1 MDLLGSLRIIRE
13 RKLIV
18 LLATLVG
25 LIAVIV
31 APMRNSLD
39 VKQYISSAKFLVTP
53 SSAANLVAASLSG
66 SGGNAATMTPSSVQA
81 WFADENT
88 LRDLLTSEEL
98 MDRVISTLK
107 LKENWA
113 TLKTQ
118 IKVEGVNAGP
128 HSNLYRLSATAADP
142 DLSRKLCSTLCDEFT
157 RYVQDLSAREYSS
170 YRRFLEE
177 LAGEAEGKLKHAESM
192 VVSLKKDD
200 SPEGSLSQQTQAVVT
215 LRDQLSL
222 EKAKLKSQVNSL
234 AAFSKSGS
242 TQAPPWLIVEQKSP
256 ALNGLE
262 GELAQARLKLMELSQ
277 LYTPTTDLVI
287 EQKQKVAK
295 IEEVYN
301 QELASYVKSLLVEKT
316 AALQQ
321 TELSVSSA
329 RNQYKQLMSHELSL
343 DEKLSRAKAERQ
355 LTMWQENYLSLTR
368 QLYQARVLEQA
379 SRRQGAIAILERPQM
394 GVEVLGSKGPVNP
407 LVRLVLGLPFCFL
420 FGIGAALAA
429 DYLFA
434 SMKIQPRIEQAL
446 NLPVIALIP
455 PRSKEFSERWD
466 KMKAGE
472 PLPEV
477 KTIDAA

>member
-1 MDLLGSLRIIRE
+1 
-13 RKLIV
+13 
-18 LLATLVG
+18 
-25 LIAVIV
+25 
-31 APMRNSLD
+31 
-39 VKQYISSAKFLVTP
+39 
-53 SSAANLVAASLSG
+53 
-66 SGGNAATMTPSSVQA
+66 
-81 WFADENT
+81 
-88 LRDLLTSEEL
+88 
-98 MDRVISTLK
+98 
-107 LKENWA
+107 
-113 TLKTQ
+113 
-118 IKVEGVNAGP
+118 
-128 HSNLYRLSATAADP
+128 
-142 DLSRKLCSTLCDEFT
+142 
-157 RYVQDLSAREYSS
+157 
-170 YRRFLEE
+170 
-177 LAGEAEGKLKHAESM
+177 
-192 VVSLKKDD
+192 
-200 SPEGSLSQQTQAVVT
+200 
-215 LRDQLSL
+215 
-222 EKAKLKSQVNSL
+222 
-234 AAFSKSGS
+234 
-242 TQAPPWLIVEQKSP
+242 
-256 ALNGLE
+256 
-262 GELAQARLKLMELSQ
+262 MELSQ